1 MPSTVPPGPVG
12 RTTPRPAPRPAPR
25 GGSPFTPRR
34 PPGSRRSR
42 GGLTLEQRARRNRW
56 GLVAL
61 VVLLV
66 VVVGRLALVQGVDGA
81 AYANAAQ
88 QDRLRTYPIAALR
101 GAIVDRA
108 GNPLAYTVDASR
120 VVADPTVVEDPART
134 ALALTTL
141 LRVPVS
147 ELTGKLSRDSRYVIL
162 AAPAHPQTTH
172 AIDGL
177 GLAGISFEDNPIR
190 LYPAGQV
197 GGQVV
202 GFVG

>member
-34 PPGSRRSR
+34 PAGSRRSS

-81 AYANAAQ
+81 AYVNAAQ

-101 GAIVDRA
+101 GAIMDSSGRT
-108 GNPLAYTVDASR
+108 LAYTVDANR
-120 VVADPTVVEDPART
+120 VVADPTVVKNAART
-134 ALALTTL
+134 ARELGPLVGVQVSDLTAKLAQ
-141 LRVPVS
+141 RN
-147 ELTGKLSRDSRYVIL
+147 RYVVL
-162 AAPAHPQTTH
+162 ARHV
-172 AIDGL
+172 
-177 GLAGISFEDNPIR
+177 S
-190 LYPAGQV
+190 
-197 GGQVV
+197 
-202 GFVG
+202 